1 MQRFIKQILL
11 FVLIGLVPIL
21 ILLGLYCIYDPFSVV
36 KEYNS
41 YSNLN
46 VIPNRDFIST
56 ETFLKNYKKE
66 KYDSFIFGSSRT
78 LAFRPSIWLNYM
90 PASSKPYAF
99 DAFSETLFGIHGKIK
114 LLDSLNVKINN
125 CVIFI
130 CQDNTFAYEGDSK
143 GHIFIKHP
151 LISKTSNFDFQFTFL
166 KSYFNPKFL
175 LSYYFNKSTH
185 LYFDFMGEYLES
197 REILYD
203 PITNETLMK
212 SAEDLLA
219 RNPDMYYSRVNKYFY
234 ARKASTNDSLPVI
247 NRIQEDYLKEIR
259 KILKKN
265 DTSIRIVISPLY
277 NQKKLHPKDLTI
289 IRKIFGEDVYDFSG
303 INQITKSRYNYY
315 ESSHF
320 RPFIGDSI
328 MKAIYN

>member
-99 DAFSETLFGIHGKIK
+99 DAFSETLCGIHGKIK

-130 CQDNTFAYEGDSK
+130 CQDNAFAYEGDSK

-151 LISKTSNFDFQFTFL
+151 LISKTSNFDFHFTSPYLYCNITLYIIQHLTMTSMIFFAVL
-166 KSYFNPKFL
+166 I
-175 LSYYFNKSTH
+175 STTT
-185 LYFDFMGEYLES
+185 
-197 REILYD
+197 
-203 PITNETLMK
+203 IT
-212 SAEDLLA
+212 
-219 RNPDMYYSRVNKYFY
+219 YCC
-234 ARKASTNDSLPVI
+234 
-247 NRIQEDYLKEIR
+247 
-259 KILKKN
+259 
-265 DTSIRIVISPLY
+265 
-277 NQKKLHPKDLTI
+277 
-289 IRKIFGEDVYDFSG
+289 
-303 INQITKSRYNYY
+303 
-315 ESSHF
+315 SS
-320 RPFIGDSI
+320 
-328 MKAIYN
+328 